1 MMTGFLVKSGS
12 EREIEVKH
20 GNKFT
25 FLQPILLLDRE
36 LTHHSEGTEIGHW
49 PTTCILIGFML
60 LSS

>member
-1 MMTGFLVKSGS
+1 M
-12 EREIEVKH
+12 KH

-60 LSS
+60 LSSWRALSML